1 MAIEVIAQS
10 RASQGKGESRRL
22 RRAGRVP
29 GIVYGAGQ
37 GPEAIELDHNALFHQ
52 IKLEG
57 FRSSILSLNLNGT
70 KEQVL
75 LRDVQMHPYKP
86 IVQHVD
92 FQRVAKDQKIHMG
105 VPLHFI
111 NEDVAPGVKIGGGI
125 VGRIIAVLEVT
136 CLPADLP
143 EFIDVDVSQMQVNDT
158 LHVSDLKLPSG
169 VDAVA
174 VIRGEDPPVVTIQ
187 LPRAVVEEEAAPTE
201 EAEAAA
207 AAAAAPAPTEKK
219 EAEKK
224 EKE

>member
-1 MAIEVIAQS
+1 MAIEVIVQP
-10 RASQGKGESRRL
+10 RASRGKGASRRM

-37 GPEAIELDHNALFHQ
+37 GSQAIELDHNALFHQ

-57 FRSSILSLNLNGT
+57 FHSSILSLVLNGT

-75 LRDVQMHPYKP
+75 LRDVQMHPYKR

-92 FQRVAKDQKIHMG
+92 FQRVAQDQKIHMA

-111 NEDVAPGVKIGGGI
+111 NEDAAPGVKLGGGI
-125 VGRIIAVLEVT
+125 VGRVIATLEVI

-143 EFIDVDVSQMQVNDT
+143 EFIDVDVSQMQLNDT

-169 VDAVA
+169 VEAVA
-174 VIRGEDPPVVTIQ
+174 LIRGEDPPVVTVQ
-187 LPRAVVEEEAAPTE
+187 LPRVVVEEEAAAPAA

-207 AAAAAPAPTEKK
+207 AATPAP
-219 EAEKK
+219 AEKK
-224 EKE
+224 EPEKKEKD